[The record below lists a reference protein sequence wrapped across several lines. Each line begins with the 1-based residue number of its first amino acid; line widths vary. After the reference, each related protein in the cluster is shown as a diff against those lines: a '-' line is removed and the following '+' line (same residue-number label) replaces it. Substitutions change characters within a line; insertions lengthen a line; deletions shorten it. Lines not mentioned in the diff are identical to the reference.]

1 MILLAGGFALWRRYT
16 HPHLRSLRQDTNVL
30 FLVFDSVEF
39 SGCTIFWGGG
49 GISKGERLFCP
60 LPVLFAVGGQNYL
73 TQTFE

>member
-1 MILLAGGFALWRRYT
+1 L
-16 HPHLRSLRQDTNVL
+16 
-30 FLVFDSVEF
+30 
-39 SGCTIFWGGG
+39 GGG